1 MPFQFRCPQGHLLE
15 GENEDVGQIVNCPI
29 CGVALTIPS
38 APYTP
43 TATPIQPAVPH
54 YQQNY
59 LEAPT
64 ADVTDTAPPV
74 IEPET
79 EFFPDVTA
87 AKSNDEPE
95 NEFSINNHNSQSD
108 STKQDNQEEQ
118 AANDTP
124 DFENGNANQDEL
136 RIPCPNGHILH
147 ATRDM
152 LDEEAIC
159 PFCEEQFELKERNS
173 LEAVEKRE
181 MLSEKRQEKQERVFL
196 YWGIGIM
203 VIGILGVIT
212 FMIIYSQNKI

>member
-38 APYTP
+38 VPYTP
-43 TATPIQPAVPH
+43 TATPIEPAVPSQQH
-54 YQQNY
+54 YHQVAAN
-59 LEAPT
+59 
-64 ADVTDTAPPV
+64 VTDTAPPV
-74 IEPET
+74 IEPEPET
-79 EFFPDVTA
+79 FPDGSREEA
-87 AKSNDEPE
+87 E
-95 NEFSINNHNSQSD
+95 NELAVDTDNSQSD
-108 STKQDNQEEQ
+108 SEEQDNTQTEQ
-118 AANDTP
+118 DGNDTP
-124 DFENGNANQDEL
+124 DFESENANQDEL

-173 LEAVEKRE
+173 LEAIEKRE
-181 MLSEKRQEKQERVFL
+181 VLSEKRQEKQERIFL

-203 VIGILGVIT
+203 VIGIISVIT
-212 FMIIYSQNKI
+212 FMIIYNQK

>member
-15 GENEDVGQIVNCPI
+15 GEEEDVGQVVNCPI

-38 APYTP
+38 VPCTP
-43 TATPIQPAVPH
+43 TSTPLEPPVQP

-59 LEAPT
+59 HQGPNANVI
-64 ADVTDTAPPV
+64 DDAPPV

-79 EFFPDVTA
+79 FPDVTSDVSIDA
-87 AKSNDEPE
+87 TE
-95 NEFSINNHNSQSD
+95 NEFAIDTDDSQLD
-108 STKQDNQEEQ
+108 SAEQDDNTSGQDG
-118 AANDTP
+118 NDAP
-124 DFENGNANQDEL
+124 DFENGNTNQDEL

-173 LEAVEKRE
+173 LEAIEKRE
-181 MLSEKRQEKQERVFL
+181 MLSEQREERQERMFL
-196 YWGIGIM
+196 YWGIGVM
-203 VIGILGVIT
+203 VVCVICVIT
-212 FMIIYSQNKI
+212 FVFIYNQK

>member
-29 CGVALTIPS
+29 CGVALTIPGV
-38 APYTP
+38 PYTP
-43 TATPIQPAVPH
+43 TATPTQPAVPP

-59 LEAPT
+59 QVPAANIP
-64 ADVTDTAPPV
+64 DTAPPI

-79 EFFPDVTA
+79 ESFPDITA
-87 AKSNDEPE
+87 AGSNEETENKFDIEPD
-95 NEFSINNHNSQSD
+95 NSQPD
-108 STKQDNQEEQ
+108 SAKQDNKEEQ
-118 AANDTP
+118 EANDTP
-124 DFENGNANQDEL
+124 DSESENANQEL
-136 RIPCPNGHILH
+136 KIPCPNGHILH

-173 LEAVEKRE
+173 LAAVEKRE
-181 MLSEKRQEKQERVFL
+181 LLSEKRQEKQERVFL

-203 VIGILGVIT
+203 VIGVLGVIT
-212 FMIIYSQNKI
+212 FMIIYNQK

>member
-15 GENEDVGQIVNCPI
+15 GLNEDVGQTVNCPI
-29 CGVALTIPS
+29 CGVALTIPGVS
-38 APYTP
+38 YTP
-43 TATPIQPAVPH
+43 TASPIQPAVPH

-59 LEAPT
+59 HEVPA
-64 ADVTDTAPPV
+64 ADVNTAPPV

-79 EFFPDVTA
+79 ESFPDVTA
-87 AKSNDEPE
+87 VRSTEEAE
-95 NEFSINNHNSQSD
+95 NEFAVDTDNSQSD
-108 STKQDNQEEQ
+108 SAEQDNNQAEQ
-118 AANDTP
+118 DGNDTP
-124 DFENGNANQDEL
+124 DFESGNTNQDEL

-181 MLSEKRQEKQERVFL
+181 ILSEKRQEKQERVFL

-212 FMIIYSQNKI
+212 FIIIYSYNKT

>member
-29 CGVALTIPS
+29 CGVALTIPN

-43 TATPIQPAVPH
+43 GATPIQPAVPH

-59 LEAPT
+59 QEAP
-64 ADVTDTAPPV
+64 AAEVPNTAPP
-74 IEPET
+74 IITPEA
-79 EFFPDVTA
+79 ESFPDVTA
-87 AKSNDEPE
+87 ARSNEAHE
-95 NEFSINNHNSQSD
+95 NEMGSDTVNSQSD
-108 STKQDNQEEQ
+108 SDTQDNQQEQ
-118 AANDTP
+118 ADNVTP
-124 DFENGNANQDEL
+124 DFESGDANEDEL

-181 MLSEKRQEKQERVFL
+181 ILAEKRQEKQERVFL

-212 FMIIYSQNKI
+212 FMIIYNQK